1 MNNLTDTKTAHFHR
15 IIDTLKAINKIMVD
29 EKEINPLIKKTCEVL
44 THTRGYYFC
53 WIGLF
58 DKNNKLHHI
67 ESAGRLKG
75 FEDIKKD
82 LLKNN
87 IPENLQLAVK
97 NQQFMQLDAQR
108 HDCPMA
114 KNEEDYTW
122 FVAPLQI
129 NANQYGIM
137 CAAVPADD
145 AQHPKEAENYNDIA
159 KNIGF
164 AINSIQ
170 EKNDMAWL
178 LATSTDGI
186 ITFDLDLKVVSINKR
201 FCELF
206 GCNEEDI
213 VGQSIPDLVKT
224 NINKKTHKHLYTG
237 LSQTANG
244 HDIKKLDFALNGKI
258 FRVETH
264 VYELK
269 NYRIA
274 RIQDITREQTEKN
287 ILQKSETK
295 YKNLVEGLNDALFI
309 LQDGVVKFV
318 NPALCR
324 MSGYTEKEL
333 LHKPFTN
340 LFAQSEVEK
349 VQERHKKRLRGE
361 KVDTFYQ
368 SAAVNKQGKEIPVEV
383 TVIPVEFENRP
394 AHQIILHDIT
404 VRQNMLQKLIESEE
418 RYRFLAES
426 GFEGILIHKNGTVVD
441 VNEAMTKLSGYSKK
455 EIVGRNIFQFLNSG
469 EDAKRIQLHMA
480 SNKNVPYIV
489 KAVTKAGKLVYIEIE
504 SKTIQYN
511 GEEVR
516 IAGVKNITDRQEL
529 NQKLRETK
537 NSLNNLLNNLP
548 GMAYT
553 CLNKKS
559 WEMVFMSEGC
569 TVLTGYSPNE
579 FINNRQLSYA
589 DIIHPA
595 YREQIWDKVQQ
606 AILNNKSFEM
616 EYPIICKNGQEKWVW
631 ERGRKTTQNNQEVL
645 EGFISDITER
655 KKAARAFMQSQTKY
669 RTLFNAISDAVVIQD
684 YEKEDLPIVEVNNRA
699 CQLYGYNREQLLQKS
714 IKELSVS
721 YTAELENNAEEIYE
735 SKHLKADGTTIPVE
749 VNSSIFKIGNERMV
763 MSMIRDI
770 SQRKESEKK
779 LSDSEHLLDT
789 ILQSMPSGFV
799 MIDKDYRIRRVNEQT
814 CQITGYRREQLEG
827 QKCDIICPKGEKS
840 KQCPIW
846 EKCMESY
853 TGMDTFIKCNG
864 DSLTAVLKNAQTIS
878 INGEKFILES
888 FQDITQWKAAEQ
900 QLIKAKTRAQE
911 SEQKFAAFMDSLP
924 GSAFIKDRDLNIQ
937 YVNRFMERNMD
948 AAQWVGKNTKDVLHP
963 DLVDNIIKDDE
974 LAFLQGR
981 HKYED
986 KFPVNGRGMR
996 DFLTYKFT
1004 IGEDKNLLGG
1014 ISIDITE
1021 RKMLEGRN
1029 AMLSKAI
1036 EASPVSVVITDIKGK
1051 IEYVNPFFE
1060 EKTGYTL
1067 KEVIGGNPRIL
1078 KSGKQSKSYYENMWN
1093 TILSG
1098 KIWRGEFQNK
1108 KRNGETYWEKGI
1120 ISPVTNGGGEIVH
1133 FIAIKED
1140 ITQQRQILLDLKKAK
1155 EEAEQSDKLKSAF
1168 LANMSHEIRTPM
1180 NGIMGFTELL
1190 KDPSLNGEQQK
1201 EFISIIQKSGD
1212 RMLSTIND
1220 IIDISKIE
1228 SNLVTVDLATF
1239 ELKTFLTEIQLFFEP
1254 EIDKKQLFL
1263 DFINAK
1269 DPDSPK
1275 IESDPV
1281 KLNSIITNL
1290 IKNAIK
1296 FTKKGGISF
1305 GYQFIDNTIQFIVK
1319 DTGIGIPKDRQQA
1332 IFERFVQAD
1341 IADSRVYE
1349 GSGLGLA
1356 ISKSY
1361 TEMLGGTIRLES
1373 AENEGTTFFINFPY
1387 NVPPKQTVLIE
1398 EMLVKPQDLPGD
1410 LTVLIA
1416 EDDPV
1421 SIELLKIIL
1430 HDKSKKI
1437 LIAENGKDAIEM
1449 VKQNPD
1455 IDLIMMD
1462 IKMPVMDGF
1471 EATEKIRDF
1480 NKDVKIVAQ
1489 TAFAQEQDALK
1500 AFQSGCNNYITKPIN
1515 ASDLFA
1521 IINNLFSS

>member
-1 MNNLTDTKTAHFHR
+1 MNNLTETKIAHFHR
-15 IIDTLKAINKIMVD
+15 VIDTLKAINKIIVD
-29 EKEINPLIKKTCEVL
+29 ENDIDSLIKKTCRVL
-44 THTRGYYFC
+44 TQTRGYYFS

-58 DKNNKLHHI
+58 DKDDKLHKI
-67 ESAGRLKG
+67 ENSGQLKG
-75 FEDIKKD
+75 FDTLKKN
-82 LLKNN
+82 LLKG
-87 IPENLQLAVK
+87 ILPENIQQAINNQEFKQVNATEK
-97 NQQFMQLDAQR
+97 NCTKKYSDF
-108 HDCPMA
+108 
-114 KNEEDYTW
+114 EYTTYI
-122 FVAPLQI
+122 APISI
-129 NANQYGIM
+129 NAEQYGVM
-137 CAAVPADD
+137 CAAVPIAD
-145 AQHPKEAENYNDIA
+145 AQHPKEAENYIDIA

-164 AINSIQ
+164 AINSVQ

-178 LATSTDGI
+178 LASSSDGI
-186 ITFDLDLKVVSINKR
+186 ITFDRDLYIVSINKR

-206 GCNEEDI
+206 GCNEEDV
-213 VGQSIPDLVKT
+213 VGQSIPDLVKN
-224 NINKKTHKHLYTG
+224 NIDKKTHKQLYSG
-237 LSQTANG
+237 LRKITKG
-244 HDIKKLDFALNGKI
+244 RDIKNLQFALNRKI
-258 FRVETH
+258 FRIETQ

-287 ILQKSETK
+287 ILQQNETK

-324 MSGYTEKEL
+324 MSGYTEQDL
-333 LHKPFTN
+333 LDKPFTN
-340 LFAQSEVEK
+340 FIAQSEIKK
-349 VQERHKKRLRGE
+349 VKERHIKRMRGE
-361 KVDTFYQ
+361 EVEPIYQ
-368 SAAVNKQGKEIPVEV
+368 SAAINKQGKEIPVEV

-404 VRQNMLQKLIESEE
+404 VRQNMLQKLKESEE

-426 GFEGILIHKNGTVVD
+426 GFEGILIHKGGTIID
-441 VNEAMTKLSGYSKK
+441 VNEAMTKLSGYTRK
-455 EIVGRNIFQFLNSG
+455 EIVGQNIFRFLNSG
-469 EDAKRIQLHMA
+469 DDAELIQQKITKN
-480 SNKNVPYIV
+480 SNVPYIV

-511 GEEVR
+511 GEKVR
-516 IAGVKNITDRQEL
+516 IAGIKNITDRQEL
-529 NQKLRETK
+529 NQKLRDTK

-553 CLNKKS
+553 CLDNKN
-559 WEMVFMSEGC
+559 WEMIFMSEGC
-569 TVLTGYSPNE
+569 TVLTGYPPKE
-579 FINNRQLSYA
+579 FLHNNSFCYT
-589 DIIHPA
+589 DIIDPA
-595 YREQIWDKVQQ
+595 YREKVWNKVQE
-606 AILNNKSFEM
+606 AIANKKSFEL
-616 EYPIICKNGQEKWVW
+616 EYRIICKNGQEKWVW
-631 ERGRKTTQNNQEVL
+631 ERGRKTIQNNQEVL
-645 EGFISDITER
+645 EGFITDITDR
-655 KKAARAFMQSQTKY
+655 KKAARAFVQSQTKY
-669 RTLFNAISDAVVIQD
+669 RTLFNAINDAVVIQD
-684 YEKEDLPIVEVNNRA
+684 YAKEGVPIVEVNNQA
-699 CQLYGYNREQLLQKS
+699 CLLYGYKRDELLNNS
-714 IKELSVS
+714 IKKLSIS
-721 YTAELENNAEEIYE
+721 YNTNLENSAEEIYE
-735 SKHLKADGTTIPVE
+735 TTHKKADGTIIPVE
-749 VNSSIFKIGNERMV
+749 VNSSIFKIGNERMI

-770 SQRKESEKK
+770 SQRKEAEKK
-779 LSDSEHLLDT
+779 LSDSEYLLDT

-799 MIDKDYRIRRVNEQT
+799 MIDENYRIRRVNEQT

-827 QKCDIICPKGEKS
+827 QKCNIICPKGEKL

-846 EKCMESY
+846 GKCMESY

-864 DSLTAVLKNAQTIS
+864 NSLTAVLKNAQVIT
-878 INGEKFILES
+878 INGKKFILES
-888 FQDITQWKAAEQ
+888 FQDITQWKVAEQ

-924 GSAFIKDRDLNIQ
+924 GSAFIKDQDLNFQ

-948 AAQWVGKNTKDVLHP
+948 AGKWIGQNTKEVIHP
-963 DLVDNIIKDDE
+963 DIVDEMIKDDHK
-974 LAFLQGR
+974 AFIQSR
-981 HKYED
+981 HKYEEA
-986 KFPVNGRGMR
+986 FPVNGRGMR

-1004 IGEDKNLLGG
+1004 IGDDKKLLGG

-1021 RKMLEGRN
+1021 RKRLEGRN
-1029 AMLSKAI
+1029 TMLSKAI
-1036 EASPVSVVITDIKGK
+1036 EASPVSIVVADIEGN

-1060 EKTGYTL
+1060 EQTGYTL

-1078 KSGKQSKSYYENMWN
+1078 KSGLHPKSYYSNMWG

-1098 KIWRGEFQNK
+1098 KIWRGEFRNK
-1108 KRNGETYWEKGI
+1108 KKNGEIFWEKGI
-1120 ISPVTNGGGEIVH
+1120 ISPVTDNYGEIAH

-1190 KDPSLNGEQQK
+1190 NDPQLTGEQQK
-1201 EFISIIQKSGD
+1201 EFISIIKKSGD

-1228 SNLVTVDLATF
+1228 SDLVTVDLTTF
-1239 ELKTFLTEIQLFFEP
+1239 ELKSFLTEIRLFFEP
-1254 EIDKKQLFL
+1254 EINQKKLYL
-1263 DFINAK
+1263 KLINDS
-1269 DPDSPK
+1269 DPDSPS

-1290 IKNAIK
+1290 IKNAVK
-1296 FTKKGGISF
+1296 FTRNGGISF
-1305 GYQFIDNTIQFIVK
+1305 GYKFVDKSIQFIVK
-1319 DTGIGIPKDRQQA
+1319 DTGIGIPKNRQEA

-1361 TEMLGGTIRLES
+1361 TEMLGGTIELKS
-1373 AENEGTTFFINFPY
+1373 AENKGTTFTITFPY
-1387 NVPPKQTVLIE
+1387 NKPPKETVHIE
-1398 EMLVKPQDLPGD
+1398 EMLISPNELPGD

-1421 SIELLKIIL
+1421 SVELLKIIL
-1430 HDKSKKI
+1430 HDKSKK
-1437 LIAENGKDAIEM
+1437 LLVAGNGRDVIEM
-1449 VKQNPD
+1449 AKNNPD

-1462 IKMPVMDGF
+1462 IKMPKIDGF
-1471 EATEKIRDF
+1471 EATEKIREF
-1480 NKDVKIVAQ
+1480 NNDVKIIAQ

-1500 AFQSGCNNYITKPIN
+1500 AFQAGCNNYITKPIN
-1515 ASDLFA
+1515 SNDLYA
-1521 IINNLFSS
+1521 IINDLFSS